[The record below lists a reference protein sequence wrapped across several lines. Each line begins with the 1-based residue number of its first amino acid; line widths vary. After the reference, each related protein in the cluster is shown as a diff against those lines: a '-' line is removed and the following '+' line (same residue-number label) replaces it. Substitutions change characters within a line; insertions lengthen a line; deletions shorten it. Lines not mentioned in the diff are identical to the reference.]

1 MQPFAAAAVA
11 AAVACLVLGSWG
23 AKAVTLD
30 SLRSISTQPDAA
42 SENANAPSIPVSQGK
57 PELMGVKLNGVTQ
70 SASVLVLRL
79 ANRSIA
85 VPATAIAAWRVR
97 RPEGRMLRFE
107 GDDYVSLDSIAG
119 IGWREDTAGQILILQ
134 ILAAAFVENELE
146 VVDQEG
152 PTQSVTRLG
161 GFVNYDLQWQSD
173 ATAGAGASSRRANG
187 LIEAGMF
194 NAYGNGIAS
203 GVWRSGGPGAAFT
216 RLDTTWN
223 IDMPASLSSVRLGD
237 AISVP
242 GSWGRS
248 VRYGGVQWA
257 TNFAVQ
263 PGLVSFPMPSIRG
276 EASVPSIVDL
286 YINNTHQLQGKVP
299 AGAFDLPD
307 VPVVTGQ
314 GQIKMVV
321 RDLLGREQVIVQ
333 PYYVSPTLL
342 RPGLRDFAIDVGA
355 VRENY
360 GFDSQRYGR
369 VFLAATNRVG
379 VTPDFT
385 REMRAEI
392 LRDQQ
397 TVGLAG
403 VWQLKQRATAHV
415 SAAASRGSEGAGW
428 LSVAGIDHQ
437 NRSWSANM
445 QLRLASRNFSALGN
459 GTGTGTGSGGPQRSA
474 LTAGIA
480 AALGTG
486 TAGLNVLQQSTW
498 QGDSYRSVSANYGRR
513 LGSLGYLS
521 LFASR
526 TFGSVNSTTVGINLT
541 TLLAGNVSASVGTY
555 RSRDRLVDSN
565 GSLGAANNTGQTA
578 VQIQGN
584 APVGPGFGYQVQAER
599 GSFERFSAQG
609 TVQGER
615 AAVNAG
621 VARLNGADS
630 YQLGVRGAVALM
642 PEGVYLSHRIDG
654 SFAVVQVGDYG
665 GIRVNRDNQL
675 VARTDEKGRAFVTG
689 LRGFE
694 SNQISIEQR
703 DLPLDAQVDRLKI
716 AVTPGIRSGV
726 SVLFPVQRAR
736 AASLR
741 LVTADGVPVPPGV
754 TVQIE
759 GDVRE
764 FPVGFDG
771 KVFLVGL
778 RDTNQISAQWSGH
791 RCTAQI
797 ALDGALDDIPEL
809 GTRVCK

>member
-1 MQPFAAAAVA
+1 M
-11 AAVACLVLGSWG
+11 
-23 AKAVTLD
+23 
-30 SLRSISTQPDAA
+30 
-42 SENANAPSIPVSQGK
+42 
-57 PELMGVKLNGVTQ
+57 
-70 SASVLVLRL
+70 
-79 ANRSIA
+79 
-85 VPATAIAAWRVR
+85 
-97 RPEGRMLRFE
+97 
-107 GDDYVSLDSIAG
+107 
-119 IGWREDTAGQILILQ
+119 
-134 ILAAAFVENELE
+134 
-146 VVDQEG
+146 
-152 PTQSVTRLG
+152 
-161 GFVNYDLQWQSD
+161 
-173 ATAGAGASSRRANG
+173 
-187 LIEAGMF
+187 
-194 NAYGNGIAS
+194 
-203 GVWRSGGPGAAFT
+203 
-216 RLDTTWN
+216 
-223 IDMPASLSSVRLGD
+223 
-237 AISVP
+237 
-242 GSWGRS
+242 
-248 VRYGGVQWA
+248 
-257 TNFAVQ
+257 
-263 PGLVSFPMPSIRG
+263 
-276 EASVPSIVDL
+276 
-286 YINNTHQLQGKVP
+286 
-299 AGAFDLPD
+299 
-307 VPVVTGQ
+307 
-314 GQIKMVV
+314 
-321 RDLLGREQVIVQ
+321 
-333 PYYVSPTLL
+333 
-342 RPGLRDFAIDVGA
+342 
-355 VRENY
+355 
-360 GFDSQRYGR
+360 
-369 VFLAATNRVG
+369 
-379 VTPDFT
+379 
-385 REMRAEI
+385 
-392 LRDQQ
+392 
-397 TVGLAG
+397 
-403 VWQLKQRATAHV
+403 
-415 SAAASRGSEGAGW
+415 
-428 LSVAGIDHQ
+428 
-437 NRSWSANM
+437 
-445 QLRLASRNFSALGN
+445 
-459 GTGTGTGSGGPQRSA
+459 
-474 LTAGIA
+474 
-480 AALGTG
+480 
-486 TAGLNVLQQSTW
+486 
-498 QGDSYRSVSANYGRR
+498 SANYGRR

-716 AVTPGIRSGV
+716 SVTPGMRSGV